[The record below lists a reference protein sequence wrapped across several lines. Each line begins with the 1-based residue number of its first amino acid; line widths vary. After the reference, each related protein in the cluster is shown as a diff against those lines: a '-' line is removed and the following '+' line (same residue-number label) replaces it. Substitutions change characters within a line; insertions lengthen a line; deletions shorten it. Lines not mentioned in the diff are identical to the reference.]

1 MKISII
7 IPVYNEEQTILKVL
21 KKIKEVQKDI
31 QGDFEILVINDGSTD
46 NTIKILEENESFHDK
61 LININI
67 NLGKGNAINEGFKNS
82 TGDIIII
89 QDADLEYNPEEYQK
103 LLIPFQKF
111 NADVVYGSRF
121 RSSEINRVL
130 FFWHSL
136 ANRFITLTSN
146 LFSDLN
152 LTDVETGYKVFKKDI
167 IEKINIEEKRFG
179 IEIEITHKIANL
191 KPKPKIFEVGISY
204 NGRTYEEGKK
214 IGIKDAFRAVYCI
227 IKFGLIKKFF

>member
-7 IPVYNEEQTILKVL
+7 IPIFNEELTILKVL
-21 KKIKEVQKDI
+21 KKIKEVQDNI
-31 QGDFEILVINDGSTD
+31 QGDFEILVVNDGSTD
-46 NTIKILEENESFHDK
+46 DTNKILKENKNLYDK

-67 NLGKGNAINEGFKNS
+67 NLGKGNAINEGFKSS

-103 LLIPFQKF
+103 LLTPFQKY
-111 NADVVYGSRF
+111 NADVVFGSRF

-130 FFWHSL
+130 FFWHSI
-136 ANRFITLTSN
+136 ANKFITLTSN
-146 LFSDLN
+146 VFSDLN

-167 IEKINIEEKRFG
+167 IKKINIEEKRFG
-179 IEIEITHKIANL
+179 FEIEITHKIANL

-214 IGIKDAFRAVYCI
+214 IGIKDAFRAMYCI
-227 IKFGLIKKFF
+227 IKFGFIKKFF

>member
-7 IPVYNEEQTILKVL
+7 IPVFNEEQTILKVL
-21 KKIKEVQKDI
+21 KKVKEVQNNI
-31 QGDFEILVINDGSTD
+31 QEDFEILVINDGSTD
-46 NTIKILEENESFHDK
+46 NTIKILEENETFHDK
-61 LININI
+61 LINIDV

-82 TGDIIII
+82 TGDTIII

-121 RSSEINRVL
+121 RASEINRVL

-167 IEKINIEEKRFG
+167 IKKINVEEKRFG

-214 IGIKDAFRAVYCI
+214 IGIKDAFRAMYCI
-227 IKFGLIKKFF
+227 IKFGFIKRFF

>member
-121 RSSEINRVL
+121 RTSEINRVL

>member
-7 IPVYNEEQTILKVL
+7 IPVFNEEQTILKVL
-21 KKIKEVQKDI
+21 KKIKEVQNNI
-31 QGDFEILVINDGSTD
+31 QEDFEILVINDGSTD
-46 NTIKILEENESFHDK
+46 NTIKILEGNESLHDK
-61 LININI
+61 LINIDI

-82 TGDIIII
+82 SGDIIII

-103 LLIPFQKF
+103 LLIPFQKY

-121 RSSEINRVL
+121 RTSEINRVL

-167 IEKINIEEKRFG
+167 IKKINIEEKRFG

-214 IGIKDAFRAVYCI
+214 IGMKDAFRAMYCI
-227 IKFGLIKKFF
+227 IKFGFIKRFF

>member
-7 IPVYNEEQTILKVL
+7 IPVFNEEQTILKVL
-21 KKIKEVQKDI
+21 KKIKEVQNNI
-31 QGDFEILVINDGSTD
+31 QEDFEILVINDGSTD
-46 NTIKILEENESFHDK
+46 NTIKILEGNESLHDK
-61 LININI
+61 LINIDI

-82 TGDIIII
+82 SGDIIII

-103 LLIPFQKF
+103 LLIPFQKY

-121 RSSEINRVL
+121 RTSEINRVL

-167 IEKINIEEKRFG
+167 IKKINIEEKRFG

-214 IGIKDAFRAVYCI
+214 IGIKDAFRAMYCI
-227 IKFGLIKKFF
+227 IKFGFIKRFF